1 MKFTFRPSPNARDTV
16 STKGIMFELTLGL
29 LAVFVFALA
38 FYYVEYGMSYVI
50 HALSLM
56 ATSVLVAAITEV
68 LWCVY
73 LKKDIKKHISSSFPI
88 VTAMILVLMVPIS
101 TTLYAMAFGSF
112 FAIFFAKLLFG
123 GFGHNIFNP
132 AAAGRAAMLTSFAAA
147 VTVDM
152 TTGPT
157 PISSI
162 ANLGWIVTDQTV
174 LGELLAQ
181 FGGLQGLLF
190 GWYPGAIGE
199 TSALLILVIGVYL
212 AIRKVLDWR
221 IPVFY
226 VGTVFVLASVIAL
239 VRGLGIWYPLYHVL
253 AGGLMFGAVFMATD
267 PVTNPT
273 SAAGRMIF
281 AIGCGILTVLIRVQA
296 NLPGGVL
303 YSILLMN
310 MFTPTIERLTDGWQI
325 KKEKNYAVSI
335 GTLSLTGILL
345 FVFIAN
351 IMVPVV
357 PKEPD
362 PDVPVI
368 TLGDPIGIFS
378 TATSTATPELTNT
391 VTEGN
396 VVTYTISSKGYS
408 ILEGGYEGAKPNV
421 FEVKI
426 DTSEKKIVSVKVI
439 TFSDTK
445 GIGDKVDSATF
456 LDQFKGLSIDDE
468 SISVDSVSG
477 ATITS
482 VSAARAVRFAIETL
496 KKGG

>member
-1 MKFTFRPSPNARDTV
+1 MKFTFRPSPNARDTQ
-16 STKGIMFELTLGL
+16 STKGIMFELTLAL

-50 HALSLM
+50 HALGLM
-56 ATSVLVAAITEV
+56 ATSVLVAAIVEV
-68 LWCVY
+68 LWCVF
-73 LKKDIKKHISSSFPI
+73 LKKDFKKHLSASFPW
-88 VTAMILVLMVPIS
+88 VTAIILVLMVPIS
-101 TTLYAMAFGSF
+101 TTYYAMAFGSF

-181 FGGLQGLLF
+181 FGGLQGLLV
-190 GWYPGAIGE
+190 GWYPGGIGE
-199 TSALLILVIGVYL
+199 TSALLIIVLGVYL
-212 AIRKVLDWR
+212 AFRKVLDWR
-221 IPVFY
+221 APVFY
-226 VGTVFVLASVIAL
+226 VGTVFVLATVIAL
-239 VRGLGIWYPLYHVL
+239 VRGLGIWYPLYHIL
-253 AGGLMFGAVFMATD
+253 AGGLLFGAVFMLTD

-273 SAAGRMIF
+273 SATGRMIF
-281 AIGCGILTVLIRVQA
+281 AIGCGIITMLIRVQA

-303 YSILLMN
+303 YSILIMN

-325 KKEKNYAVSI
+325 QKMKKYAISI
-335 GTLSLTGILL
+335 ASLSLTGILL

-357 PKEPD
+357 PKEPE
-362 PDVPVI
+362 PEVPVI

-378 TATSTATPELTNT
+378 NATATATPELTNT
-391 VTEGN
+391 VTDGN
-396 VVTYTISSKGYS
+396 VVTYTVSSKGYAV
-408 ILEGGYEGAKPNV
+408 LEGGYEGAKPNV

-426 DTSEKKIVSVKVI
+426 DTAENKIVSVKYI

-445 GIGDKVDSATF
+445 GIGDKVDSDTF

>member
-1 MKFTFRPSPNARDTV
+1 MKFTFRPSPNARDIL
-16 STKGIMFELTLGL
+16 STKRIMMELTLAL
-29 LAVFVFALA
+29 MTVFAFALA
-38 FYYVEYGMSYVI
+38 FYYVEYGISYVI
-50 HALSLM
+50 HAISLM
-56 ATSVLVAAITEV
+56 ATSVLVAAIVEV
-68 LWCVY
+68 LWALL

-88 VTAMILVLMVPIS
+88 VTATILVLMVPIS

-147 VTVDM
+147 VTADM

-157 PISSI
+157 PIASI

-174 LGELLAQ
+174 LGELLAN
-181 FGGLQGLLF
+181 FGGLQGLFF

-199 TSALLILVIGVYL
+199 TSAILIILLGIYL
-212 AIRKVLDWR
+212 AYRKVLDWR
-221 IPVFY
+221 VPVFY
-226 VGTVFVLASVIAL
+226 VGTVFVLATVIAL
-239 VRGLGIWYPLYHVL
+239 VRGLGIWYPMYHVL
-253 AGGLMFGAVFMATD
+253 AGGLLFGAVFMATD

-303 YSILLMN
+303 YSILIMN

-325 KKEKNYAVSI
+325 KKAKNYAISI
-335 GTLSLTGILL
+335 ATLSLTGILL
-345 FVFIAN
+345 FVFVAN

-362 PDVPVI
+362 PEEPVI

-378 TATSTATPELTNT
+378 AATSTATPELTNT
-391 VTEGN
+391 VTEGD
-396 VVTYTISSKGYS
+396 VVTYTVSSKGYS
-408 ILEGGYEGAKPNV
+408 VLEGGYEGAKPNV

-426 DTSEKKIVSVKVI
+426 NTADKTVVSVKVI

-445 GIGDKVDSATF
+445 GIGDKIDSETF
-456 LDQFKGLSIDDE
+456 LEQFEGLSIDDE

-482 VSAARAVRFAIETL
+482 VSAARAVRFAIETW
-496 KKGG
+496 KGE

>member
-1 MKFTFRPSPNARDTV
+1 MKFTFRPSPKARDV
-16 STKGIMFELTLGL
+16 LSTKRIMLELTLAL
-29 LAVFVFALA
+29 MVVFAFALT
-38 FYYVEYGMSYVI
+38 FYYVEYGMKYVI

-56 ATSVLVAAITEV
+56 ATSVLVAAIVEV
-68 LWCVY
+68 LWCVFT
-73 LKKDIKKHISSSFPI
+73 KKDIKKHISSSFPI
-88 VTAMILVLMVPIS
+88 VTATILVLMVPIS

-157 PISSI
+157 PIASI
-162 ANLGWIVTDQTV
+162 ANLGWIITDQTV
-174 LGELLAQ
+174 LSELLAK
-181 FGGLQGLLF
+181 FGGLTGLLL
-190 GWYPGAIGE
+190 GWYPGGIGE
-199 TSALLILVIGVYL
+199 TSALLIIAIGAYL
-212 AIRKVLDWR
+212 AFRKVLDWR
-221 IPVFY
+221 VPVFY
-226 VGTVFVLASVIAL
+226 VGTVFVLAAVIAL

-273 SAAGRMIF
+273 SAAGRIIF
-281 AIGCGILTVLIRVQA
+281 AIGCGIITILIRVQA

-303 YSILLMN
+303 YSILIMN

-325 KKEKNYAVSI
+325 QKAKKYAISI

-345 FVFIAN
+345 FVFVAN

-362 PDVPVI
+362 PEVPVI
-368 TLGDPIGIFS
+368 NLGDPIGIFS
-378 TATSTATPELTNT
+378 AATATATPELTNT

-396 VVTYTISSKGYS
+396 VVTYTVSSKGYA

-426 DTSEKKIVSVKVI
+426 DTAQGKIVSVKVI
-439 TFSDTK
+439 TFADTK
-445 GIGDKVDSATF
+445 GIGDKIDSETF
-456 LDQFKGLSIDDE
+456 LKQFEGLLIDDE
-468 SISVDSVSG
+468 SISVDTVAG
-477 ATITS
+477 ATVTS